1 MDSRLFLSWSK
12 SVKPYT
18 LNVNETRKQVEN
30 FTLCCFL
37 SSSFSSFEEERMMRC
52 ASSSFST
59 TAQSS
64 EKSRFVFNIIHGN
77 ERTRRRKRK
86 EFFWRRNSQKWCS
99 SSNNNN
105 NNKRTTTRMM
115 GTTMENSSSN
125 NDTIV
130 AIATP
135 IVPQLGGVS
144 IVRISGENAREIAN
158 EIFKPTGKR
167 KRRSFETHVVLHGT
181 IVNNND
187 GEVIDEVLLLPMLKP
202 RSYTAEDVVE
212 IHTHGGS
219 VCAARVLDACL
230 RTNACRL
237 ARNGEFTMRA
247 FLNGRLDLSQ
257 AEAVHSLIR
266 AETDEAAVQALKT
279 LRGGLSN
286 DVKEARGRMIDVLAE
301 LEARLDFDDE
311 MVPLDVDKIAKE
323 VDEAKEVALSALK
336 TSQKNASL
344 SVGCTLAIVGRPNA
358 GKSRLLN
365 RWTKSER
372 SIVTDVEGTTR
383 DVVEATVNVSGV
395 KVTLLDTA
403 GIRGG
408 SSRNS
413 NSSNSNGSSGSD
425 DSNKEEETEIIDKVE
440 AVGIERSKIAARGA
454 DLCAFVLDA
463 SRGWERAD
471 ETVWREALDVAKNV
485 IFVANKM
492 DDITENASLIEEM
505 KSDPSG
511 KMKPFLT
518 NRLRVPE
525 YVLDKCTLNN
535 VVFLSAKEGFG
546 IEDLESKVSNAFES
560 GLSSVEGDAY
570 FVSSRQS
577 EALKHA
583 VEAMERVQ
591 ESALNDLPVDF
602 WTIDLREAAV
612 ALGEVTGEDVS
623 EDILGAIFE
632 RFCIGK

>member
-1 MDSRLFLSWSK
+1 MRS
-12 SVKPYT
+12 YT
-18 LNVNETRKQVEN
+18 LLPRGR
-30 FTLCCFL
+30 L
-37 SSSFSSFEEERMMRC
+37 SSGRRIPFSSQQK
-52 ASSSFST
+52 T
-59 TAQSS
+59 TTTTTTPD
-64 EKSRFVFNIIHGN
+64 RFLHH
-77 ERTRRRKRK
+77 RWYWRRRGRKRK
-86 EFFWRRNSQKWCS
+86 KR
-99 SSNNNN
+99 
-105 NNKRTTTRMM
+105 RTTDARRRQSRVFDDDDDDDDAKKKKKIQMQR
-115 GTTMENSSSN
+115 SN
-125 NDTIV
+125 DDDTIA

-144 IVRISGENAREIAN
+144 IVRVSGRNAQKVAG
-158 EIFKPTGKR
+158 EIFRPSSTAA
-167 KRRSFETHVVLHGT
+167 RRETEFQSHLVLHGT
-181 IVNNND
+181 IVNNNNKTKENEE
-187 GEVIDEVLLLPMLKP
+187 EVIDEVLVLPMLKP

-219 VCAARVLDACL
+219 VCATRVLNACL
-230 RTNACRL
+230 RTNMCRL
-237 ARNGEFTMRA
+237 ARNGEFTLRA

-266 AETDEAAVQALKT
+266 AETDEAAVEALKT

-286 DVKEARGRMIDVLAE
+286 DVKEARGKMIDVLAE

-311 MVPLDVDKIAKE
+311 MVPLDANKIVKE
-323 VDEAKEVALSALK
+323 VEEAKEVALSALK

-344 SVGCTLAIVGRPNA
+344 STGCTLAIVGRPNA

-395 KVTLLDTA
+395 KITLLDTA

-408 SSRNS
+408 SGNS
-413 NSSNSNGSSGSD
+413 NNNSD
-425 DSNKEEETEIIDKVE
+425 DRNRNSNKEEEIDIIDKVE

-471 ETVWREALDVAKNV
+471 ETVWREALDVARNA

-492 DDITENASLIEEM
+492 DDITNNKSLIEEM

-511 KMKPFLT
+511 KMKPFLMD
-518 NRLRVPE
+518 RLRVPE
-525 YVLDKCTLNN
+525 YVLEKCTLDN

-583 VEAMERVQ
+583 VEAMERVK

-612 ALGEVTGEDVS
+612 ALGEVTGEDVT
-623 EDILGAIFE
+623 EDILGTIFE

>member
-1 MDSRLFLSWSK
+1 MLF
-12 SVKPYT
+12 
-18 LNVNETRKQVEN
+18 
-30 FTLCCFL
+30 
-37 SSSFSSFEEERMMRC
+37 

-59 TAQSS
+59 ATSSS
-64 EKSRFVFNIIHGN
+64 EKSRFVFHIIHEN
-77 ERTRRRKRK
+77 ERSSSRRRKD
-86 EFFWRRNSQKWCS
+86 FWRRNSKKWCS
-99 SSNNNN
+99 SSN
-105 NNKRTTTRMM
+105 KRTKMM
-115 GTTMENSSSN
+115 AMTMENSSSNKNNN

-167 KRRSFETHVVLHGT
+167 KRRSFQSHVVLHGT

-219 VCAARVLDACL
+219 VCAARVLDACI

-403 GIRGG
+403 GIRGV
-408 SSRNS
+408 SSRS
-413 NSSNSNGSSGSD
+413 SSNSNGSSGSD

-454 DLCAFVLDA
+454 DLCVFVLDA

-492 DDITENASLIEEM
+492 DDITENASLIEDM

-525 YVLDKCTLNN
+525 YVLDKCTLSN

-583 VEAMERVQ
+583 VEAMERVK

-623 EDILGAIFE
+623 EDILGTIFE

>member
-1 MDSRLFLSWSK
+1 MKPVYHHHRECKSCFCRTTSASLSSSSSLSRFG
-12 SVKPYT
+12 
-18 LNVNETRKQVEN
+18 RKKKKREN
-30 FTLCCFL
+30 FTPLFAFFSIRDGVCKGPKKWRAAAAAADV
-37 SSSFSSFEEERMMRC
+37 SSS
-52 ASSSFST
+52 SSS
-59 TAQSS
+59 
-64 EKSRFVFNIIHGN
+64 
-77 ERTRRRKRK
+77 
-86 EFFWRRNSQKWCS
+86 
-99 SSNNNN
+99 
-105 NNKRTTTRMM
+105 
-115 GTTMENSSSN
+115 
-125 NDTIV
+125 DTIV

-144 IVRISGENAREIAN
+144 IVRISGENARAVAG
-158 EIFKPTGKR
+158 EIFIPSSKKLR
-167 KRRSFETHVVLHGT
+167 DDDDKFSSCSFQSHLVLHGT
-181 IVNNND
+181 AVDRSNAN
-187 GEVIDEVLLLPMLKP
+187 EVIDEVLLLPMLKP

-219 VCAARVLDACL
+219 VCASRVLNACL
-230 RTNACRL
+230 RTNMCRL

-286 DVKEARGRMIDVLAE
+286 DVKEARRRMIDVLAE

-311 MVPLDVDKIAKE
+311 MVPLDVDKIARE
-323 VDEAKEVALSALK
+323 VDEAKQVALSALK
-336 TSQKNASL
+336 TSQKNANL

-395 KVTLLDTA
+395 KITLLDTA

-408 SSRNS
+408 GT
-413 NSSNSNGSSGSD
+413 SSNNSDSDSSDSGSNGG
-425 DSNKEEETEIIDKVE
+425 EEIEIIDKVE

-471 ETVWREALDVAKNV
+471 ETVWKEALDVARNV

-492 DDITENASLIEEM
+492 DDIAESASLIEEM
-505 KSDPSG
+505 KRDPSG

-518 NRLRVPE
+518 GRLRVPE

-546 IEDLESKVSNAFES
+546 IEDLESKVSSIFES

-583 VEAMERVQ
+583 VEAMERVK

-623 EDILGAIFE
+623 EDILGTIFA

>member
-1 MDSRLFLSWSK
+1 ME
-12 SVKPYT
+12 T
-18 LNVNETRKQVEN
+18 LNI
-30 FTLCCFL
+30 
-37 SSSFSSFEEERMMRC
+37 EEEKKRDKKVVIKESKTRMRSTLLPPT
-52 ASSSFST
+52 ASSSSSVSERGRLSSGTPDRFSHRWYYWRRRGRQRKKRRT
-59 TAQSS
+59 TAAH
-64 EKSRFVFNIIHGN
+64 RRHGRVFDDDDDNDD
-77 ERTRRRKRK
+77 
-86 EFFWRRNSQKWCS
+86 
-99 SSNNNN
+99 
-105 NNKRTTTRMM
+105 
-115 GTTMENSSSN
+115 
-125 NDTIV
+125 DTIA

-144 IVRISGENAREIAN
+144 IVRVSGRNAQKVAG
-158 EIFKPTGKR
+158 EIFRPSSTAA
-167 KRRSFETHVVLHGT
+167 RRETEFQSHLVLHGT
-181 IVNNND
+181 IVNNNNNNKTKENEE
-187 GEVIDEVLLLPMLKP
+187 EVIDEVLVLPMLKP

-219 VCAARVLDACL
+219 VCATRVLNACL
-230 RTNACRL
+230 QTNMCRL
-237 ARNGEFTMRA
+237 ARNGEFTLRA

-266 AETDEAAVQALKT
+266 AETDEAAVEALKT

-286 DVKEARGRMIDVLAE
+286 DVKEARGKMIDVLAE

-311 MVPLDVDKIAKE
+311 MVPLDANKIAKE

-344 SVGCTLAIVGRPNA
+344 STGCTLAIVGRPNA

-395 KVTLLDTA
+395 KITLLDTA

-408 SSRNS
+408 SGNS
-413 NSSNSNGSSGSD
+413 NNNSD
-425 DSNKEEETEIIDKVE
+425 DRNRNSNKEEEIDIIDKVE

-471 ETVWREALDVAKNV
+471 ETVWREALDVARNA

-492 DDITENASLIEEM
+492 DDITNNKSLIEEM

-511 KMKPFLT
+511 KMKPFLM

-525 YVLDKCTLNN
+525 YVLEKCTLDN

-583 VEAMERVQ
+583 VEAMERVK

-612 ALGEVTGEDVS
+612 ALGEVTGEDVT
-623 EDILGAIFE
+623 EDILGTIFE

>member
-1 MDSRLFLSWSK
+1 MRS
-12 SVKPYT
+12 T
-18 LNVNETRKQVEN
+18 LLPRGR
-30 FTLCCFL
+30 L
-37 SSSFSSFEEERMMRC
+37 SSGRRIPFSSQQK
-52 ASSSFST
+52 T
-59 TAQSS
+59 TTTTTTPD
-64 EKSRFVFNIIHGN
+64 RFLHH
-77 ERTRRRKRK
+77 RWYWRRRGRKRK
-86 EFFWRRNSQKWCS
+86 KR
-99 SSNNNN
+99 
-105 NNKRTTTRMM
+105 RTTDARRRQSRVFDDDDDDDDDAKKKKKIQMQR
-115 GTTMENSSSN
+115 SN
-125 NDTIV
+125 DDDTIA

-144 IVRISGENAREIAN
+144 IVRVSGRNAQKVAG
-158 EIFKPTGKR
+158 EIFRPSSTAA
-167 KRRSFETHVVLHGT
+167 RRETEFQSHLVLHGT
-181 IVNNND
+181 IVNNNNKTKENEE
-187 GEVIDEVLLLPMLKP
+187 EVIDEVLVLPMLKP

-219 VCAARVLDACL
+219 VCATRVLNACL
-230 RTNACRL
+230 RTNMCRL
-237 ARNGEFTMRA
+237 ARNGEFTLRA
-247 FLNGRLDLSQ
+247 FFNGRLDLSQ

-266 AETDEAAVQALKT
+266 AETDEAAVEALKT

-286 DVKEARGRMIDVLAE
+286 DVKEARGKMIDVLAE

-311 MVPLDVDKIAKE
+311 MVPLDVNKIAKE

-344 SVGCTLAIVGRPNA
+344 STGCTLAIVGRPNA

-395 KVTLLDTA
+395 KITLLDTA

-408 SSRNS
+408 SSNS
-413 NSSNSNGSSGSD
+413 NNNSD
-425 DSNKEEETEIIDKVE
+425 DRNRNSNKEEEIDIIDKVE

-471 ETVWREALDVAKNV
+471 ETVWREALDVARNA

-492 DDITENASLIEEM
+492 DDITNNKSLIEEM

-511 KMKPFLT
+511 KMKPFLMD
-518 NRLRVPE
+518 RLRVPE
-525 YVLDKCTLNN
+525 YVLEKCTLDN

-583 VEAMERVQ
+583 VEAMERVK

-612 ALGEVTGEDVS
+612 ALGEVTGEDVT
-623 EDILGAIFE
+623 EDILGTIFE

>member
-1 MDSRLFLSWSK
+1 MLF
-12 SVKPYT
+12 
-18 LNVNETRKQVEN
+18 
-30 FTLCCFL
+30 
-37 SSSFSSFEEERMMRC
+37 

-59 TAQSS
+59 TASS
-64 EKSRFVFNIIHGN
+64 EKSCFVFHIIHEN
-77 ERTRRRKRK
+77 ERTKRRRRK

-105 NNKRTTTRMM
+105 NERMMTRMM
-115 GTTMENSSSN
+115 AMKNSSSNKENNN

-144 IVRISGENAREIAN
+144 IVRISGENAREIAK

-167 KRRSFETHVVLHGT
+167 KDCFQSHVVLHGT

-187 GEVIDEVLLLPMLKP
+187 EVIDEVLLLPMLKP

-408 SSRNS
+408 SSRSSS

-492 DDITENASLIEEM
+492 DDITENASLIEDM

-583 VEAMERVQ
+583 VEAMERVK

-612 ALGEVTGEDVS
+612 ALGEVSGEDVS
-623 EDILGAIFE
+623 EDILGTIFE

>member
-1 MDSRLFLSWSK
+1 MKPVYHHRECKSCFCRTTGASLSSL
-12 SVKPYT
+12 Y
-18 LNVNETRKQVEN
+18 
-30 FTLCCFL
+30 L
-37 SSSFSSFEEERMMRC
+37 SSSSR
-52 ASSSFST
+52 SSS
-59 TAQSS
+59 SS
-64 EKSRFVFNIIHGN
+64 LSRFRGKKKKKKNPTPAFFSIRHGVGP
-77 ERTRRRKRK
+77 K
-86 EFFWRRNSQKWCS
+86 KWIAAAAAADVS
-99 SSNNNN
+99 SS
-105 NNKRTTTRMM
+105 
-115 GTTMENSSSN
+115 SSSSSSSS
-125 NDTIV
+125 DTIV

-144 IVRISGENAREIAN
+144 IVRISGENARAVAGEIFIPSSKKLRDAN
-158 EIFKPTGKR
+158 EKTCS
-167 KRRSFETHVVLHGT
+167 SFQSHLVLHGT
-181 IVNNND
+181 AVDRSNAN
-187 GEVIDEVLLLPMLKP
+187 EVIDEVLLLPMLKP

-219 VCAARVLDACL
+219 VCASRVLNACL
-230 RTNACRL
+230 RTNMCRL

-311 MVPLDVDKIAKE
+311 MVPLDVDKIARE

-395 KVTLLDTA
+395 KITLLDTA

-408 SSRNS
+408 GT
-413 NSSNSNGSSGSD
+413 SSNNSDSDSSDSGSNG
-425 DSNKEEETEIIDKVE
+425 EEEIEIIDKVE

-471 ETVWREALDVAKNV
+471 ETVWKEALDVARNV

-492 DDITENASLIEEM
+492 DDISESASLIEEM

-518 NRLRVPE
+518 DRLRVPE

-546 IEDLESKVSNAFES
+546 IEDLESKVSNTFES

-583 VEAMERVQ
+583 VEAMERVK

-623 EDILGAIFE
+623 EDILGTIFE

>member
-1 MDSRLFLSWSK
+1 MA
-12 SVKPYT
+12 
-18 LNVNETRKQVEN
+18 
-30 FTLCCFL
+30 
-37 SSSFSSFEEERMMRC
+37 M
-52 ASSSFST
+52 
-59 TAQSS
+59 
-64 EKSRFVFNIIHGN
+64 
-77 ERTRRRKRK
+77 
-86 EFFWRRNSQKWCS
+86 
-99 SSNNNN
+99 
-105 NNKRTTTRMM
+105 
-115 GTTMENSSSN
+115 TMENSSSNKNNN

-167 KRRSFETHVVLHGT
+167 KRRSFQSHVVLHGT

-403 GIRGG
+403 GIRGV
-408 SSRNS
+408 SSRSSS

-454 DLCAFVLDA
+454 DLCVFVLDA

-492 DDITENASLIEEM
+492 DDITENASLIEDM

-525 YVLDKCTLNN
+525 YVLDKCTLSN

-583 VEAMERVQ
+583 VEAMERVK

-623 EDILGAIFE
+623 EDILGTIFE

>member
-1 MDSRLFLSWSK
+1 MGYW
-12 SVKPYT
+12 
-18 LNVNETRKQVEN
+18 
-30 FTLCCFL
+30 
-37 SSSFSSFEEERMMRC
+37 
-52 ASSSFST
+52 
-59 TAQSS
+59 
-64 EKSRFVFNIIHGN
+64 
-77 ERTRRRKRK
+77 RRRGRQRKKR
-86 EFFWRRNSQKWCS
+86 
-99 SSNNNN
+99 
-105 NNKRTTTRMM
+105 RTTDAHRRH
-115 GTTMENSSSN
+115 GRVFDDDDDNDD
-125 NDTIV
+125 DTIA

-135 IVPQLGGVS
+135 IVPQLGGIS
-144 IVRISGENAREIAN
+144 IVRVSGRSAQKSPRDISSSSTAARRGQYQSSR
-158 EIFKPTGKR
+158 PSR
-167 KRRSFETHVVLHGT
+167 T
-181 IVNNND
+181 IVNNNNNNNNNKTKENEE
-187 GEVIDEVLLLPMLKP
+187 EVIDEVLVLPMLKP

-219 VCAARVLDACL
+219 VCATRVLNACL
-230 RTNACRL
+230 RTNMCRL
-237 ARNGEFTMRA
+237 ARNGEFTLRA

-266 AETDEAAVQALKT
+266 AETDEAAVEALKT

-286 DVKEARGRMIDVLAE
+286 DVKEARGKMIDVLAE

-311 MVPLDVDKIAKE
+311 MVPLDANKIAKE

-344 SVGCTLAIVGRPNA
+344 STGCTLAIVGRPNA

-395 KVTLLDTA
+395 KITLLDTA

-408 SSRNS
+408 SSNS
-413 NSSNSNGSSGSD
+413 NNNSD
-425 DSNKEEETEIIDKVE
+425 DRNRNSNKEEIDIIDKVE

-471 ETVWREALDVAKNV
+471 ETVWREALDVARNA

-492 DDITENASLIEEM
+492 DDITNNKSLIEEM

-511 KMKPFLT
+511 KMKPFLM

-525 YVLDKCTLNN
+525 YVLEKCTLDN

-583 VEAMERVQ
+583 VEAMERVK

-612 ALGEVTGEDVS
+612 ALGEVTGEDVT
-623 EDILGAIFE
+623 EDILGTIFE

>member
-1 MDSRLFLSWSK
+1 MRS
-12 SVKPYT
+12 YT
-18 LNVNETRKQVEN
+18 LLPRGR
-30 FTLCCFL
+30 L
-37 SSSFSSFEEERMMRC
+37 SSGRRIPFSSQQK
-52 ASSSFST
+52 T
-59 TAQSS
+59 TTTTPD
-64 EKSRFVFNIIHGN
+64 RFLHH
-77 ERTRRRKRK
+77 RWYWRRRGRKRK
-86 EFFWRRNSQKWCS
+86 KR
-99 SSNNNN
+99 
-105 NNKRTTTRMM
+105 RTTDARRRQSRVFDDDDDDDDDAKKKKKIQMQR
-115 GTTMENSSSN
+115 SN
-125 NDTIV
+125 DDDTIA

-144 IVRISGENAREIAN
+144 IVRVSGRNAQKVAG
-158 EIFKPTGKR
+158 EIFRPSSTAA
-167 KRRSFETHVVLHGT
+167 RRETEFQSHLVLHGT
-181 IVNNND
+181 IVNNNNKTKENEE
-187 GEVIDEVLLLPMLKP
+187 EVIDEVLVLPMLKP

-219 VCAARVLDACL
+219 VCATRVLNACL
-230 RTNACRL
+230 RTNMCRL
-237 ARNGEFTMRA
+237 ARNGEFTLRA

-257 AEAVHSLIR
+257 AEAVQSLIR
-266 AETDEAAVQALKT
+266 AETDEAAVEALKT

-286 DVKEARGRMIDVLAE
+286 DVKEARGKMIDVLAE

-311 MVPLDVDKIAKE
+311 MVPLDANKIVKE
-323 VDEAKEVALSALK
+323 VEEAKEVALSALK

-344 SVGCTLAIVGRPNA
+344 STGCTLAIVGRPNA

-395 KVTLLDTA
+395 KITLLDTA

-408 SSRNS
+408 SSNS
-413 NSSNSNGSSGSD
+413 NNNSD
-425 DSNKEEETEIIDKVE
+425 DRNRNSNKEEEIDIIDKVE

-471 ETVWREALDVAKNV
+471 ETVWREALDVARNA

-492 DDITENASLIEEM
+492 DDITNNKSLIEEM

-511 KMKPFLT
+511 KMKPFLMD
-518 NRLRVPE
+518 RLRVPE
-525 YVLDKCTLNN
+525 YVLEKCTLDN

-583 VEAMERVQ
+583 VEAMERVK

-612 ALGEVTGEDVS
+612 ALGEVTGEDVT
-623 EDILGAIFE
+623 EDILGTIFE

>member
-1 MDSRLFLSWSK
+1 MKPVYHHHRECK
-12 SVKPYT
+12 S
-18 LNVNETRKQVEN
+18 
-30 FTLCCFL
+30 CFCRTTSASL
-37 SSSFSSFEEERMMRC
+37 SSSSL
-52 ASSSFST
+52 
-59 TAQSS
+59 
-64 EKSRFVFNIIHGN
+64 SRF
-77 ERTRRRKRK
+77 RRRKKKR
-86 EFFWRRNSQKWCS
+86 ENFNPLFAFFSIRDGVCKGPKKWRAAAAAADVS
-99 SSNNNN
+99 SS
-105 NNKRTTTRMM
+105 
-115 GTTMENSSSN
+115 SS
-125 NDTIV
+125 DTIV

-144 IVRISGENAREIAN
+144 IVRISGENARAVAG
-158 EIFKPTGKR
+158 EIFIPSSKKLR
-167 KRRSFETHVVLHGT
+167 DDDDKFSSRSFQSHLVLHGT
-181 IVNNND
+181 AVDRSNGN
-187 GEVIDEVLLLPMLKP
+187 EVIDEVLLLPMLKP

-219 VCAARVLDACL
+219 VCASRVLNACL
-230 RTNACRL
+230 RTNMCRL

-311 MVPLDVDKIAKE
+311 MVPLDVDKIARE

-395 KVTLLDTA
+395 KITLLDTA

-408 SSRNS
+408 GT
-413 NSSNSNGSSGSD
+413 SSNNSDSDSSDSGSNGG
-425 DSNKEEETEIIDKVE
+425 EEIEIIDKVE

-463 SRGWERAD
+463 NRGWERAD
-471 ETVWREALDVAKNV
+471 ETVWKEALDVARNV

-492 DDITENASLIEEM
+492 DDISESASLIEEM

-518 NRLRVPE
+518 DRLRVPE

-546 IEDLESKVSNAFES
+546 IEDLESKVSNTFES

-583 VEAMERVQ
+583 VEAMERVK

-623 EDILGAIFE
+623 EDILGTIFE

>member
-1 MDSRLFLSWSK
+1 MRS
-12 SVKPYT
+12 T
-18 LNVNETRKQVEN
+18 LLPTSGR
-30 FTLCCFL
+30 L
-37 SSSFSSFEEERMMRC
+37 SSGRRIPFSSRQK
-52 ASSSFST
+52 T
-59 TAQSS
+59 TTTTTTPD
-64 EKSRFVFNIIHGN
+64 RFLHH
-77 ERTRRRKRK
+77 RWYWRRRGRKRK
-86 EFFWRRNSQKWCS
+86 KR
-99 SSNNNN
+99 
-105 NNKRTTTRMM
+105 RTTDARRRQSRVFDDDDDDDDDAKKKKKKIQMQR
-115 GTTMENSSSN
+115 SN
-125 NDTIV
+125 DDDTIA

-144 IVRISGENAREIAN
+144 IVRVSGRNAQKVAG
-158 EIFKPTGKR
+158 EIFRPSSTAA
-167 KRRSFETHVVLHGT
+167 RRETEFQSHLVLHGT
-181 IVNNND
+181 IVNNNNKTKENEE
-187 GEVIDEVLLLPMLKP
+187 EVIDEVLVLPMLKP

-219 VCAARVLDACL
+219 VCATRVLNACL
-230 RTNACRL
+230 RTNMCRL
-237 ARNGEFTMRA
+237 ARNGEFTLRA

-266 AETDEAAVQALKT
+266 AETDEAAVEALKT

-286 DVKEARGRMIDVLAE
+286 DVKEARGKMIDVLAE

-311 MVPLDVDKIAKE
+311 MVPLDANKIVKE
-323 VDEAKEVALSALK
+323 VEEAKEVALSALK

-344 SVGCTLAIVGRPNA
+344 STGCTLAIVGRPNA

-395 KVTLLDTA
+395 KITLLDTA

-408 SSRNS
+408 SSNS
-413 NSSNSNGSSGSD
+413 NNNSD
-425 DSNKEEETEIIDKVE
+425 DRNRNSNKEEEIDIIDKVE

-471 ETVWREALDVAKNV
+471 ETVWREALDVARNA

-492 DDITENASLIEEM
+492 DDITNNKSLIEEM

-511 KMKPFLT
+511 KMKPFLMD
-518 NRLRVPE
+518 RLRVPE
-525 YVLDKCTLNN
+525 YVLEKCTLDN

-583 VEAMERVQ
+583 VEAMERVK

-612 ALGEVTGEDVS
+612 ALGEVTGEDVT
-623 EDILGAIFE
+623 EDILGTIFE

>member
-1 MDSRLFLSWSK
+1 MSTT
-12 SVKPYT
+12 PYT
-18 LNVNETRKQVEN
+18 LNHRKRKKVQKAN
-30 FTLCCFL
+30 FHKQNNTLKLLFI
-37 SSSFSSFEEERMMRC
+37 SSLSSFEERTMLF
-52 ASSSFST
+52 ASSSCST
-59 TAQSS
+59 TAPS
-64 EKSRFVFNIIHGN
+64 EKSRFVFHIIHEN
-77 ERTRRRKRK
+77 ERTKRRRRK

-105 NNKRTTTRMM
+105 NKRMMTRMM
-115 GTTMENSSSN
+115 AMKNSSSNKENNN

-144 IVRISGENAREIAN
+144 IVRISGENAREIAK

-167 KRRSFETHVVLHGT
+167 KDCFQSHVVLHGT

-187 GEVIDEVLLLPMLKP
+187 EVIDEVLLLPMLKP

-403 GIRGG
+403 GIRGV
-408 SSRNS
+408 SSRSSS

-454 DLCAFVLDA
+454 DLCVFVLDA

-492 DDITENASLIEEM
+492 DDITENASLIEDM

-583 VEAMERVQ
+583 VEAMERVK

-623 EDILGAIFE
+623 EDILGTIFE

>member
-167 KRRSFETHVVLHGT
+167 KRRSFESHVVLHGT

-247 FLNGRLDLSQ
+247 FFNGRLDLSQ